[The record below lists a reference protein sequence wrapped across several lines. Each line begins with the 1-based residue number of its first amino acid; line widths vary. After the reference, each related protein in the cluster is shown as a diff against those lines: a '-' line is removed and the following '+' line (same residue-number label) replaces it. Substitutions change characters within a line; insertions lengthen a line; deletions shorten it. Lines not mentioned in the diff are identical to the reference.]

1 MNKTKN
7 EKKNMYIHALAGD
20 SETPKNEGAF
30 VNNSRPSLDTQLQTF
45 ENDVKK
51 AYADIDKDDIYI
63 KN

>member
-1 MNKTKN
+1 
-7 EKKNMYIHALAGD
+7 MYIHALAGD